1 MTKRAD
7 NNVAHSRNKIPAPV
21 PSRARVPPVSS
32 SPRCLLTENKTASGP
47 TMIGGARSAKSP
59 RDQAYIYFACF
70 EGRAAGGCRERRRG
84 RGRETRRRT
93 GEKTGGREGPRAP
106 QQCGIWRVLVPSNST
121 RCSSAAGCIISRSL
135 ARSRAQPSYRV
146 VVPLP
151 STPSTP
157 SPPLCP
163 ARARALHFASEKAL
177 PFFAPLPP
185 FPPSLSGF
193 FLLRPPLRF
202 VAPPPPPPPPPLPAP
217 PSPLGRSP
225 LARGASFRAFRPSD
239 LTRFESEGIAI
250 SSNLDATHVLLLA
263 HPWLAFSSPL
273 PPPPF
278 PRSCA
283 LRVPLSSSLVCRG
296 DKIHNGSADTSRD
309 TSR

>member
-185 FPPSLSGF
+185 LSSF
-193 FLLRPPLRF
+193 ALRLLSS
-202 VAPPPPPPPPPLPAP
+202 A
-217 PSPLGRSP
+217 
-225 LARGASFRAFRPSD
+225 ASSAFRRPS
-239 LTRFESEGIAI
+239 
-250 SSNLDATHVLLLA
+250 SSSSS
-263 HPWLAFSSPL
+263 SSPPRPAL
-273 PPPPF
+273 TPWPF
-278 PRSCA
+278 AARARREFSG
-283 LRVPLSSSLVCRG
+283 V
-296 DKIHNGSADTSRD
+296 SAIGFDSI
-309 TSR
+309 